1 MSIKIE
7 DQNSEQQLKNKN
19 DESKINKT
27 YLKSIPAILRI
38 VLIVNFL

>member
-27 YLKSIPAILRI
+27 YFKIIYQ
-38 VLIVNFL
+38 NQFMQF